1 MVTAV
6 WGVAQK
12 LRVKLQ
18 PVEVQDPPGFDS
30 VFESMSAE
38 RAQAL
43 VVVVDPLAARYQGR
57 IAELAAKNRLP
68 AVYGFVHNL
77 AQRIGRSSSK
87 PSKIVQMK
95 AAYDRLPIRKYLQ
108 PLLNDVVP

>member
-1 MVTAV
+1 MVTV
-6 WGVAQK
+6 VRGVAQK

-18 PVEVQDPPGFDS
+18 LEVRDPSWFDS

-43 VVVVDPLAARYQGR
+43 VVVVDPLTARYQWR

-68 AVYGFVHNL
+68 AVSGF
-77 AQRIGRSSSK
+77 
-87 PSKIVQMK
+87 
-95 AAYDRLPIRKYLQ
+95 RKFADAGGAHGL
-108 PLLNDVVP
+108 